1 MRPDHLDKQP
11 FYVIVPIKMA
21 IAGSSNSSWRP
32 LLRGKKR
39 KNLKQENI
47 FLCEKFTFGDLKSI
61 LSVFFFLKSGG
72 SLYHVIIAERMKDG
86 KSQASWNN
94 CENELMSMS
103 RGRDKEKI
111 WVPDRIWTYGLPN
124 TGWPLYPLV
133 LRRTHEERGHILRSY
148 LIHVLQT
155 ARISNVDVVL
165 CGESMKDGNFEGWW
179 NRCENQL
186 ISMSRAW
193 DEKNFESPT
202 GFKPMTSQAPSGRCI
217 HLSYR
222 ELTES
227 EFIFDM
233 HPAYCKDQQSWFC
246 TV

>member
-1 MRPDHLDKQP
+1 
-11 FYVIVPIKMA
+11 
-21 IAGSSNSSWRP
+21 
-32 LLRGKKR
+32 
-39 KNLKQENI
+39 
-47 FLCEKFTFGDLKSI
+47 
-61 LSVFFFLKSGG
+61 
-72 SLYHVIIAERMKDG
+72 MKDG
-86 KSQASWNN
+86 KSKASWNN
-94 CENELMSMS
+94 CENELMSIS

-222 ELTES
+222 ELMKNEGIYQVHIWYAS
-227 EFIFDM
+227 CILQGSAKLILHCVVKE
-233 HPAYCKDQQSWFC
+233 WE
-246 TV
+246 TVNVKLGETNVKMN

>member
-1 MRPDHLDKQP
+1 MFRFKLIRLNGHHFKITIRSLFTKRWPEHMRPDHLEKQP

-21 IAGSSNSSWRP
+21 ITGSSNSSWRP

-47 FLCEKFTFGDLKSI
+47 FLCEKFTFGDLKRI
-61 LSVFFFLKSGG
+61 LSVFFSLKSGG

-165 CGESMKDGNFEGWW
+165 CG
-179 NRCENQL
+179 
-186 ISMSRAW
+186 
-193 DEKNFESPT
+193 
-202 GFKPMTSQAPSGRCI
+202 
-217 HLSYR
+217 
-222 ELTES
+222 
-227 EFIFDM
+227 
-233 HPAYCKDQQSWFC
+233 
-246 TV
+246 